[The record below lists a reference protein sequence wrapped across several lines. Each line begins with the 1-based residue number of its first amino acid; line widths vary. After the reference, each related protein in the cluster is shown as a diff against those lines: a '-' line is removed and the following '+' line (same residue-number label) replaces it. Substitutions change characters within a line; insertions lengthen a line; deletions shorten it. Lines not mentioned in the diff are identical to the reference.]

1 MKNFLTRRGFLGR
14 AAAGSAALTWLS
26 SRKAPMALA
35 AESAKPALL
44 GGTPAHSGGW
54 SSWPTWRESWEPAII
69 KVLRSGKWYRGD
81 GGHVAEFEAGYAK
94 LIGAKRCVATAS
106 GTTSLL
112 VSLHVMDIDAGDE
125 VIVSPYTFI
134 ATYNAILINKALPVF
149 ADTDPST
156 LTMDPASIE
165 SRITE
170 RTRAILPV
178 HIYGMPCD
186 MDPINAIARK
196 RKLSVIEDACQAW
209 LAEYKGRK
217 CGTLG
222 DLAAFSFQNSKHI
235 PSGEGGA
242 VTGNSDELLDR
253 CQAFHNVGRAF
264 GTFKGERP
272 YFTRGSNY
280 RMQQFQAVLL
290 LQQFEKLMHETAR
303 RQENADYLSAQLK
316 EIPGIQPARLPEN
329 SRAVWHLYP
338 LRYDAQQFSGLPRD
352 KFIRALSA
360 EGISCS
366 GGYHEQ
372 YFDGILD
379 EAINSR
385 GFKRL
390 FSAQRLKAYRENFHE
405 LKGNRQVCTTTVGLG
420 QNLLLAERRD
430 MDHIIEAV
438 RKIQTHSAALIRA
451 AA

>member
-1 MKNFLTRRGFLGR
+1 MRNPLTRRGFIR
-14 AAAGSAALTWLS
+14 NATVASAALSWLNC
-26 SRKAPMALA
+26 RRAPQAFA
-35 AESAKPALL
+35 SDAAKPALL
-44 GGTPAHSGGW
+44 GGPRAHQGGW
-54 SSWPTWRESWEPAII
+54 SQWPIWRESWEPDVI
-69 KVLRSGKWYRGD
+69 KVLRSGKWFRGD

-94 LIGAKRCVATAS
+94 LIGAKRCLGTAS
-106 GTTSLL
+106 GTTALL
-112 VSLHVMDIDAGDE
+112 VSLHVMDVDAGDE
-125 VIVSPYTFI
+125 VIVSPYTFV
-134 ATYNAILINKALPVF
+134 ATHNAILINKALPVF
-149 ADTDPST
+149 ADTDPAT
-156 LTMDPASIE
+156 LTIDPASIE

-196 RKLSVIEDACQAW
+196 HKLGVIEDACQAW

-222 DLAAFSFQNSKHI
+222 DMACFSFQNSKHI

-253 CQAFHNVGRAF
+253 CHAFHNVGRAT
-264 GTFKGERP
+264 GSFKGAKE

-280 RMQQFQAVLL
+280 RMQQFQAVILM
-290 LQQFEKLMHETAR
+290 QQFEKLVQETAR
-303 RQENADYLSAQLK
+303 RRENADYLSAQLK
-316 EIPGIQPARLPEN
+316 EIAGIQPARLPED

-338 LRYDAQQFSGLPRD
+338 LRYDAAHFKGLPRD
-352 KFIRALSA
+352 KFLKALNA
-360 EGISCS
+360 EGIPCS
-366 GGYHEQ
+366 GVYHEH

-390 FSAQRLKAYRENFHE
+390 FSAKRLKAYRESFHE
-405 LKGNRQVCTTTVGLG
+405 LKGNRQVCATTVGIP
-420 QNLLLAERRD
+420 QTVLLASRQD
-430 MDHIIEAV
+430 MDHIVEAI
-438 RKIQTHSAALIRA
+438 RKIQAHSAELAKA
-451 AA
+451 A